1 MKANVQI
8 APANLESALKILSA
22 VANLCLDSDHGSSP
36 GISPAREYPA
46 EEYLTVRQIAARIK
60 YGEQTVRNM
69 MTAGVFR
76 RGFHYYKRR
85 GRVLFLWSRME
96 QWLREDAAGSTET
109 LESPSQSIWQDESD
123 KPFYPVHRARSR
135 KTREAV
141 L

>member
-8 APANLESALKILSA
+8 APENLENALRVLSA
-22 VANLCLDSDHGSSP
+22 VANLCLDSDHGRSP
-36 GISPAREYPA
+36 GTSPPHEHPP
-46 EEYLTVRQIAARIK
+46 EEYLTVRQVAARIK
-60 YGEQTVRNM
+60 YCEQTVRNM
-69 MTAGVFR
+69 MTAGVFS
-76 RGFHYYKRR
+76 RGVHYYKRR

-96 QWLREDAAGSTET
+96 QWLREDTAASTET
-109 LESPSQSIWQDESD
+109 FDLPPPSSWQDEVD